1 MFCAVKKT
9 SGCYHNLQ
17 DIILRQSEHLNIWN
31 RSYFPHLFLYWQI
44 NSAWFYA
51 HFRKKRME
59 IVLWVEHGD
68 DEVELSSDE
77 DEEQQE
83 YLPGENE
90 TGENQKE
97 GSLAENRETG
107 TSNTV

>member
-1 MFCAVKKT
+1 M
-9 SGCYHNLQ
+9 
-17 DIILRQSEHLNIWN
+17 
-31 RSYFPHLFLYWQI
+31 
-44 NSAWFYA
+44 
-51 HFRKKRME
+51 
-59 IVLWVEHGD
+59 
-68 DEVELSSDE
+68 ELSSDE